1 MQSSRR
7 ARASGARSGTA
18 SSCWASAPRRACET
32 AAGPTRRPRGVVP
45 PGPRLPQCAR
55 HRFHARGRGG
65 PRLAG
70 LSFRCRLERR
80 VRQDREGQGRPERAR
95 SRVHADPDVL
105 SGTDGA
111 ARRRAVGPD
120 VHHHALTMRGPRPG
134 RILVSEA
141 ELRARIAELGGA
153 IARDYAGESPIVVGV
168 LQGAFLFMADLIRAI
183 AIDLTTDFIGVSSYS
198 SAAKSSGQVRL
209 LSDLSM
215 PIEGRQV
222 LIVEDIVDTGLTLAY
237 LKRNLEAR
245 HPKRLRTC
253 VLVDK
258 IERRQVEI
266 DLDYVGFTIPNVFVV
281 GYGFDYGGLYRN
293 LPYIAELEGG

>member
-1 MQSSRR
+1 MS
-7 ARASGARSGTA
+7 
-18 SSCWASAPRRACET
+18 E
-32 AAGPTRRPRGVVP
+32 
-45 PGPRLPQCAR
+45 
-55 HRFHARGRGG
+55 
-65 PRLAG
+65 
-70 LSFRCRLERR
+70 
-80 VRQDREGQGRPERAR
+80 
-95 SRVHADPDVL
+95 
-105 SGTDGA
+105 
-111 ARRRAVGPD
+111 
-120 VHHHALTMRGPRPG
+120 PRPG

-153 IARDYAGESPIVVGV
+153 IARDYAGESPIVVVV
-168 LQGAFLFMADLIRAI
+168 LQGAFLFMADLIRAV

-215 PIEGRQV
+215 P
-222 LIVEDIVDTGLTLAY
+222 
-237 LKRNLEAR
+237 LEAR

-266 DLDYVGFTIPNVFVV
+266 ELDYVGFTIPNVFVV